1 MEKMTEKF
9 TEKAQE
15 VTKAMETVQNDMQKS
30 IDEYIA
36 LGIKAQDEIFKMATT
51 QMTNLREYT
60 EFALRSQ
67 TELMAQLEKTAK
79 HNRQVWLDG
88 LKQLRENVDEATQT
102 AKSTILKK

>member
-9 TEKAQE
+9 TEKATE
-15 VTKAMETVQNDMQKS
+15 VTKAMETVQKDMQKS
-30 IDEYIA
+30 VDEYIA

-51 QMTNLREYT
+51 QMSNLREYT

-67 TELMAQLEKTAK
+67 TELMTQLEKTAK

-88 LKQLRENVDEATQT
+88 LAKLRENMDEAQKTVSSQVN
-102 AKSTILKK
+102 KK